1 MALYAHPRDISRRSA
16 YAAAHNCLGCSI
28 VVKTLIHH
36 DELSPSPSKFHA
48 NGKRCISHKPQR
60 SQSVST
66 SNPPLADALTHARAY
81 LRVDQAVIQALPGL
95 DEAIR
100 SFKPVPGPA
109 GESVARWLSERAFRA
124 PQEATVRLR
133 LSHGRVTG
141 VYALCAA
148 QVALATEERAQ
159 LGGVH
164 YLTQPAILLAQLAR
178 AADAPGIGDELLRH
192 AAAIARRALT
202 HVGATVLVVD
212 PFDEPTAD
220 MWRERFAFQDS
231 RQPVPGNPRLRRQWL
246 RL

>member
-1 MALYAHPRDISRRSA
+1 M
-16 YAAAHNCLGCSI
+16 
-28 VVKTLIHH
+28 
-36 DELSPSPSKFHA
+36 
-48 NGKRCISHKPQR
+48 
-60 SQSVST
+60 ST
-66 SNPPLADALTHARAY
+66 SNPPITDALARTRAY

-95 DEAIR
+95 DEAIQ

-109 GESVARWLSERAFRA
+109 GENVARWLSERAFRA

-148 QVALATEERAQ
+148 QIALATKERAQ

-164 YLTQPAILLAQLAR
+164 YRTQPAILLAQFAR
-178 AADAPGIGDELLRH
+178 AADAPGIGDELLHH
-192 AAAIARRALT
+192 AAGIAHRALAYI
-202 HVGATVLVVD
+202 GATVLVVD
-212 PFDEPTAD
+212 PFDEPTAE

-231 RQPVPGNPRLRRQWL
+231 QQPVPGNPRLRRQWL